1 MIEAIFSNI
10 NYLVSQQIAIAMVA
24 AFVWG
29 IISVIISPCH
39 LSGIPLICG
48 YLMKRTENIKSAF
61 WLSSIFSFGVL
72 ISIAIIGVVT
82 ISLGRIFGDVG
93 ILGDLLVGAL
103 FIVFGAYL
111 LGIVNLNWNGFQY
124 KSAKVGILS
133 VFVMG
138 FVFGMGLGPCTFAYI
153 APVVGFTFKMSSTKI
168 LRPAIL
174 LLFYAAGHTLTIA
187 IAGVS
192 GNLVSKFLKF
202 NEKLKFL
209 NLFQKI
215 IGIALIIIGIF
226 YLF

>member
-1 MIEAIFSNI
+1 MMEAIFNNI
-10 NYLVSQQIAIAMVA
+10 NYLVNQQIAIAMVA
-24 AFVWG
+24 AFLWG

-93 ILGDLLVGAL
+93 ILGDFLVGAL

-153 APVVGFTFKMSSTKI
+153 APVIGFTFKMSSTEI
-168 LRPAIL
+168 LRPVIL
-174 LLFYAAGHTLTIA
+174 LLFFATGHTLTIA

-202 NEKLKFL
+202 NEKSNFL